1 MRRSIR
7 LEYSEYL
14 LSQSLLGF
22 FDLISPVVVTVID
35 IQLEFEML
43 QVPRRGHEP
52 QERARE
58 IDTVCIGRMLH
69 RVVSID
75 PFELLVTN
83 EDLVDGR
90 GFEQCASDSAPHD
103 IFARSDSI
111 R

>member
-1 MRRSIR
+1 MWWSVR

-14 LSQSLLGF
+14 LSQSLFGF
-22 FDLISPVVVTVID
+22 LNLISSVVVTVID
-35 IQLEFEML
+35 IQLEFKML
-43 QVPRRGHEP
+43 QVPCRGDEP

-58 IDTVCIGRMLH
+58 TDNVCVRRVLD

-75 PFELLVTN
+75 PFELLVAN